1 MSPQKSALIVRGP
14 RDVKKRELVFLQFR
28 LNQSSEDFSAIDYL
42 LFSSFQEFLLRWPQV
57 PAGVYAPPPSGLA
70 RPWRQGGREAGR
82 PGGWRPARAPRG
94 CEARVRRGPGHRA
107 RPLPPSVPAAG
118 STWGDGGIRPR
129 RGCKGEAAASRWLS
143 TRPFQLGSEQSLQ
156 RGRRAESCREA

>member
-70 RPWRQGGREAGR
+70 RPWRRGGREAG
-82 PGGWRPARAPRG
+82 GQ
-94 CEARVRRGPGHRA
+94 RGPLGAAKPGCAVGPATALALCHPRCPLRGA
-107 RPLPPSVPAAG
+107 RGGMAG
-118 STWGDGGIRPR
+118 SAHG

-156 RGRRAESCREA
+156 RGRRAESCCEA